1 MLAIAPVLPSVPEAA
16 PQLTAGSAADALFA
30 RLEAR
35 PAVST
40 VKLDVESLNAALAG
54 TAQLTY
60 ALAAQDTPT
69 APTRLTDF
77 RLELLGGKP
86 STLFTAKEV
95 LVWNADTDALISRL
109 NGRQLDSKIRLFD
122 RIEMASVKFDMTQYT
137 NAVDEAVNA
146 AMPTGE
152 TVDIG
157 YDDASMNAGRVIFGG
172 MTLHP
177 WTFEENEG

>member
-16 PQLTAGSAADALFA
+16 PQLTAGSATDALFA